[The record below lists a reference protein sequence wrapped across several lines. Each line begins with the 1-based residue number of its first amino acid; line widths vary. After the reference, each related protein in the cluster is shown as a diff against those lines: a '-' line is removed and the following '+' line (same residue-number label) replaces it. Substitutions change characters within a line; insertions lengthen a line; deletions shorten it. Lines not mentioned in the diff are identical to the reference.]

1 MLKDI
6 IYQKAQPKVFINGE
20 NLYDQEID
28 SYRKRYEEIRELATG
43 KVKIVLLDAYQTMI
57 ISKVIINQQHLV

>member
-20 NLYDQEID
+20 NLYDQEVD

-43 KVKIVLLDAYQTMI
+43 KVKIVLLDAY
-57 ISKVIINQQHLV
+57 